1 MYTNL
6 IENFLTVEE
15 CDFIINQYKFNSQP
29 VFNSTNIIERRCMFV
44 ESIQFDIKDKIIN
57 KLNELNIFDKQYTNI
72 QYFVFN
78 SYDIDNELELHP
90 DSSEVA
96 RGGTI
101 TIIIQLNENYDGGDF
116 YYSLNE
122 VETMLPKKPGSI
134 FIFDSNI
141 LHGVKK
147 LTDGKRY
154 SLNCWP
160 K

>member
-29 VFNSTNIIERRCMFV
+29 VFNSTNVIERRCMFV
-44 ESIQFDIKDKIIN
+44 ESIQFDIKNKIIN

-78 SYDIDNELELHP
+78 LYESENELELHP

-96 RGGTI
+96 RGGTV
-101 TIIIQLNENYDGGDF
+101 TIVIQLNENYDGGDF

-122 VETMLPKKPGSI
+122 VETMLPKKQRSI

-141 LHGVKK
+141 FHGVKK
-147 LTDGKRY
+147 LNDGQRY

>member
-6 IENFLTVEE
+6 IENFLTIEE
-15 CDFIINQYKFNSQP
+15 CNFIINQYKLNSQP
-29 VFNSTNIIERRCMFV
+29 VFNSTNVIERRCMFV
-44 ESIQFDIKDKIIN
+44 ESIEFNIKDKIIN

-78 SYDIDNELELHP
+78 SYESENELELHT

-96 RGGTI
+96 RGATI
-101 TIIIQLNENYDGGDF
+101 TIIVQLNENYDGGDF
-116 YYSLNE
+116 YYSLNDE
-122 VETMLPKKPGSI
+122 ETILAKKRGSI

-147 LTDGKRY
+147 MTNGERY

>member
-6 IENFLTVEE
+6 IENFLTIEE
-15 CDFIINQYKFNSQP
+15 CNFIINQYKFNSQP
-29 VFNSTNIIERRCMFV
+29 VFNSINVIERRCTFV
-44 ESIQFDIKDKIIN
+44 ESIQFDIENKIIN
-57 KLNELNIFDKQYTNI
+57 KLNE
-72 QYFVFN
+72 
-78 SYDIDNELELHP
+78 E
-90 DSSEVA
+90 
-96 RGGTI
+96 
-101 TIIIQLNENYDGGDF
+101 YDGGDF
-116 YYSLNE
+116 YYLLND
-122 VETMLPKKPGSI
+122 VEIMLPKKQGSI

>member
-29 VFNSTNIIERRCMFV
+29 VFNSTNVIERRCMFV
-44 ESIQFDIKDKIIN
+44 ESIQFDIKNKIIN

-78 SYDIDNELELHP
+78 SYESENELELHP

-96 RGGTI
+96 RGGTV
-101 TIIIQLNENYDGGDF
+101 TIVIQLNENYDGGDF

-122 VETMLPKKPGSI
+122 VETMLPKKQGSI

-141 LHGVKK
+141 FHGVKK
-147 LTDGKRY
+147 LNDGQRY